1 MEGQKSLKTSAKT
14 KIVCTDVVC
23 IQWTQCPMLTD
34 QGDSGLL
41 NAQVIHTYYLPSV
54 ILSAGEIK
62 KKHHKTCSLQSDDD
76 HYSTEKQLSL
86 MESWLT
92 V

>member
-62 KKHHKTCSLQSDDD
+62 KNTIKHAVCSLMMIITPLKNNSP
-76 HYSTEKQLSL
+76 L
-86 MESWLT
+86 WR
-92 V
+92 VG